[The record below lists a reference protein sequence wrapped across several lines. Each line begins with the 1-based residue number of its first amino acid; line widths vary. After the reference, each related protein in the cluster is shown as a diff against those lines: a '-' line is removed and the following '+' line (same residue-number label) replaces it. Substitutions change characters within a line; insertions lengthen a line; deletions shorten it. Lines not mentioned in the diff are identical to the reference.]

1 MSSTDPRRPDGTTP
15 GVPPGASGGTSRP
28 AGSTSA
34 GTSRPAGSTSAGPAG
49 TGPADTPRATT
60 PAAPEPAGPRT
71 TGPGGHVVGVLIGIV
86 LTAVALVLLA
96 LGMSRILSA
105 GAGEDAVSPDALGM
119 VLVTLGAL
127 VAGGVALLAVR
138 TSTIPFAGGLLALVV
153 GAAYLFAPVDTHR
166 ETVRLLA
173 TQQNREGVLTII
185 TIATTGMIFTL
196 GVVLLA
202 AGFAASL
209 VRRRGI
215 AVGAFR
221 ERTRTSTGRR

>member
-15 GVPPGASGGTSRP
+15 EVPPGGSGSTPATPGSTSTT
-28 AGSTSA
+28 GSTSA
-34 GTSRPAGSTSAGPAG
+34 GRADAPARAPRTSDPAF
-49 TGPADTPRATT
+49 
-60 PAAPEPAGPRT
+60 PEPEGPRT
-71 TGPGGHVVGVLIGIV
+71 TGPGGHVLGVLVGIV
-86 LTAVALVLLA
+86 LTAIALVLLA

-105 GAGEDAVSPDALGM
+105 GAGEDSVAPDALGM

-138 TSTIPFAGGLLALVV
+138 TSTIPFAGGLLALVL

-185 TIATTGMIFTL
+185 TIATTGMVFTL
-196 GVVLLA
+196 GMVLLA

-215 AVGAFR
+215 AVGTFR
-221 ERTRTSTGRR
+221 ERTRIAAARR